1 MNNFLSFITSLNEAY
16 NRKMDQAGEECG
28 LTRAEINVLVFLA
41 NNPELNNAKDIVK
54 YRSMAKSH
62 VNQALDSL
70 QNKGYVKV
78 EASVSD
84 HRFKKIVLLEKSQEA
99 VHGGRKAQK
108 GFLSGLK
115 KIFTLRKRRNG
126 KDLTIRY
133 IRRL

>member
-1 MNNFLSFITSLNEAY
+1 
-16 NRKMDQAGEECG
+16 MDQAGEECG

-115 KIFTLRKRRNG
+115 KIFTPEEEKEWE
-126 KDLTIRY
+126 
-133 IRRL
+133 RLNDKIYKEIMKNAD

>member
-84 HRFKKIVLLEKSQEA
+84 HRFKKIVLLEKS
-99 VHGGRKAQK
+99 
-108 GFLSGLK
+108 
-115 KIFTLRKRRNG
+115 
-126 KDLTIRY
+126 
-133 IRRL
+133 